1 MRILVDP
8 DGFVLVM
15 CEWTEWTDHKEAS
28 VMVKLSA
35 SAAPGSMSK
44 IDSTHYLMVNNDLM
58 IFVER
63 RNNNNNMYL
72 VPRSLHGITV

>member
-1 MRILVDP
+1 
-8 DGFVLVM
+8 
-15 CEWTEWTDHKEAS
+15 
-28 VMVKLSA
+28 MVKLSA

-44 IDSTHYLMVNNDLM
+44 IDSTHYQAEEIQLIELTFRGTKFRMMVNNDLM
-58 IFVER
+58 MFVER